1 MAADA
6 LDPALIRRFA
16 DDLTAALGRAIA
28 PGERLAMAV
37 SGGPDSMAMLALAA
51 AAWPGQVIA
60 ATVDHGFRAE
70 SAVEAMAV
78 ARCCQ
83 ALGVRH
89 TTLTPDA
96 PIARSNLHANARQ
109 ARYALL
115 ERWAVTAGA
124 GVLATAHHADDQ
136 AETFLMRAARGSGV
150 AGLAGVRALQ
160 RREVLVP
167 VPRNPDMPPDMP
179 PDALPDAP
187 TDVPGVAFVADAR
200 PLSLVRP
207 LLGWRRAEL
216 RMVAIALNL
225 PFVDDPSNADDRFDR
240 SRFRALLA
248 AAPDLDPVNLA
259 RAAAHAA
266 EADDAIREM
275 EAWLWRERR
284 RLPTG
289 ENPDDE
295 LWLDLDG
302 LPRELKRRL
311 SRQAIGHVRMTCG
324 IVRPDFSDA
333 TNIEPLLDS
342 LETGK
347 PATQSGILVRSKA
360 TIWRFSEAPAR
371 RKH

>member
-16 DDLTAALGRAIA
+16 DDLTAALGRAVA
-28 PGERLAMAV
+28 PGETLAMAV
-37 SGGPDSMAMLALAA
+37 SGGPDSMAMLALAVG
-51 AAWPGQVIA
+51 AWPGQVIA
-60 ATVDHGFRAE
+60 ATVDHGFRPE

-83 ALGVRH
+83 ALGVPH
-89 TTLTPDA
+89 TTLTPDT

-115 ERWAVTAGA
+115 ERWAVAAGA
-124 GVLATAHHADDQ
+124 TLLATAHHADDQ

-160 RREVLVP
+160 RRDVVVP
-167 VPRNPDMPPDMP
+167 VPHAPHAPTDE
-179 PDALPDAP
+179 LPDAP
-187 TDVPGVAFVADAR
+187 PDASGVAFVANAWS
-200 PLSLVRP
+200 LSIVRP

-216 RMVAIALNL
+216 RTVATMLHL

-289 ENPDDE
+289 ENPDE
-295 LWLDLDG
+295 EIWLDLEG

-311 SRQAIGHVRMTCG
+311 SRQAIGHVRMICG

-347 PATQSGILVRSKA
+347 SATQSGILVRPSA